1 MSPYKRDLVGL
12 KLALFFAKAQ
22 QAEASRNA
30 HQASQV
36 PSVAEIKFPT
46 PPRNSR
52 GIDGGVGMRLSLS
65 ASYQLLRIGRLSIQ
79 LFALHA
85 KRSIYKAI

>member
-1 MSPYKRDLVGL
+1 MSPFKRDLVGL

-22 QAEASRNA
+22 QTEAIRNA

-65 ASYQLLRIGRLSIQ
+65 ASSQLLRIGRRSIQ
-79 LFALHA
+79 LFTLHV
-85 KRSIYKAI
+85 KRNIYKTI